1 MESAVNVD
9 FGFALELHRAG
20 KLGKA
25 EAAYQT
31 LLNASPQHPD
41 LLRLL
46 GLLRFQ
52 QGRGDEAVALLEQ
65 SIAVHP
71 EFLDAR
77 RTLAVVLGRLGRWE
91 EALAQHLEASRL
103 APNDASV
110 LNDFGCAL
118 LEAARLEDAAEM
130 LRMAVDLDHEHG
142 EALTNLAAVLNRL
155 GRAADAADAAKQAA
169 ALRPDHEGV
178 LGVLSKVLA
187 SNGDYAGAEQ
197 AARRAVALNVEDA
210 GAWVQLG
217 NVLIDIGEVDAAAE
231 AYGRAADLAPGNR
244 AAAHNRLYALHLSAT
259 VGDEGLF
266 EAIRKWGVGQSN
278 PTERSGRDRDPDRR
292 LRIGY
297 VSADFGR
304 HPVGWFM
311 APVLPN
317 HDQSQVEVVC
327 YSDREVEDDLTRFLR
342 SHCQDWVSVLGMDDR
357 ALAERIR
364 ADGIDLLIDL
374 GGHTARN
381 RLGTFALAPA
391 PVQATWGGLIGTTG
405 LPAMDWLIGD
415 QQQIPV
421 GAERLYT
428 ERIARLPNGYV
439 CYGPPDYAPEVT
451 PLPVLHNGWVTF
463 GCFNRLAKLSDET
476 LVLWAR
482 VLAAVPESRLMLN
495 TKELTCQTLRE
506 RVTGRFARLGIGAD
520 RLDLRPGGSHAEML
534 AAYGD
539 VDVALDPMPYSGGL
553 TTLEALWMGVP
564 VVTLPGRRFCARHSL
579 SHVTVLG
586 HPEWAS
592 SDPDGYVRIVAGLA
606 EHTDALAKLRA
617 GMRARMAASPLCDGA
632 AFTRD
637 LEAAYREIW
646 RQHCAAAARSSSAAA
661 GSETKLP

>member
-1 MESAVNVD
+1 VESAVSVD

-20 KLGKA
+20 RLGEA
-25 EAAYQT
+25 EAAYLG
-31 LLNASPQHPD
+31 LLNASPRHPN

-52 QGRGDEAVALLEQ
+52 QGREDEAVALLEQ
-65 SIAVHP
+65 SVASHP
-71 EFLDAR
+71 DFVDAR
-77 RTLAVVLGRLGRWE
+77 RALAVVLGRLGRWE
-91 EALAQHLEASRL
+91 EALAQHSNAARL

-118 LEAARLEDAAEM
+118 LEAGRLEDAAEM
-130 LRMAVDLDHEHG
+130 LRLALDLDHEHG

-155 GRAADAADAAKQAA
+155 GRAADAADAAKQAI
-169 ALRPDHEGV
+169 ALRPDHGSV
-178 LGVLSKVLA
+178 LGVLSTVLA
-187 SNGDYAGAEQ
+187 SSGDYAGAEQ
-197 AARRAVALNVEDA
+197 AARRAVSLDAEDA

-231 AYGRAADLAPGNR
+231 AYGRAVDLAPDNR
-244 AAAHNRLYALHLSAT
+244 VAAHNRNYSLHLSAT
-259 VGDEGLF
+259 IGDEGLF
-266 EAIRKWGVGQSN
+266 EAIRQWGAGQSK
-278 PTERSGRDRDPDRR
+278 PIEQSVRERDPDRR

-317 HDQSQVEVVC
+317 HDPTEVEVVC

-357 ALAERIR
+357 ALVERIR
-364 ADGIDLLIDL
+364 ADGIDLLVDL

-415 QQQIPV
+415 PQQVPA
-421 GAERLYT
+421 GAEGLYT
-428 ERIARLPNGYV
+428 ERIVRLPNGYV

-451 PLPVLHNGWVTF
+451 SLPALRNGWLTF

-476 LVLWAR
+476 LMLWAR
-482 VLAAVPESRLMLN
+482 VLKAAPESRLVLN
-495 TKELTCQTLRE
+495 TKELACRTLRE
-506 RVTGRFARLGIGAD
+506 RVTGRFAGLGIGAD

-564 VVTLPGRRFCARHSL
+564 VVTLPGWRFCARHSL

-586 HPEWAS
+586 HQEWAA
-592 SDPDGYVRIVAGLA
+592 SDPDGYVRIAAGFA
-606 EHTDALAKLRA
+606 EDTDTLVKLRA

-646 RQHCAAAARSSSAAA
+646 RQHCAA
-661 GSETKLP
+661 

>member
-1 MESAVNVD
+1 MRAVD
-9 FGFALELHRAG
+9 AKSITYALDLHRAG
-20 KLGKA
+20 RLDET
-25 EAAYQT
+25 EAAYLA
-31 LLNASPQHPD
+31 LLNASPHHPD

-52 QGRGDEAVALLEQ
+52 QGRADEALALLEQ
-65 SIAVHP
+65 SVAAHP
-71 EFLDAR
+71 DFLDAR
-77 RTLAVVLGRLGRWE
+77 RALAVVLGKSGRWE
-91 EALAQHLEASRL
+91 EALAQHSEAARL
-103 APNDASV
+103 APDDASV

-118 LEAARLEDAAEM
+118 LEAGRLEDAAEM
-130 LRMAVDLDHEHG
+130 LRLSVDLDHEHG

-155 GRAADAADAAKQAA
+155 GRAVDAADGAKQAA
-169 ALRPDHEGV
+169 ALRPDHAGV
-178 LGVLSKVLA
+178 LGVLSTVLA

-197 AARRAVALNVEDA
+197 AARRAVALSAEDS
-210 GAWVQLG
+210 GAWIQLG

-231 AYGRAADLAPGNR
+231 AYGRAVELAPDNR
-244 AAAHNRLYALHLSAT
+244 VAAHNRLYALHLSAT

-266 EAIRKWGVGQSN
+266 EAIRRWGVGQSK
-278 PTERSGRDRDPDRR
+278 PIVLSGWDRDPDRR

-297 VSADFGR
+297 VSADFGQ

-317 HDQSQVEVVC
+317 HDPTEVEVVC
-327 YSDREVEDDLTRFLR
+327 YSHREVEDDLTRLLR
-342 SHCQDWVSVLGMDDR
+342 NHCQDWVSVLGMDDR

-381 RLGTFALAPA
+381 RLETFAMAPA

-405 LPAMDWLIGD
+405 LPAMGWLIGD
-415 QQQIPV
+415 PQQVPP
-421 GAERLYT
+421 GAEGLYT
-428 ERIARLPNGYV
+428 ECIVRLPNGYV

-451 PLPVLHNGWVTF
+451 PLPALRNGWQTF

-482 VLAAVPESRLMLN
+482 VLEAVPESRLVLN
-495 TKELTCQTLRE
+495 TKELACPVLRE
-506 RVTGRFARLGIGAD
+506 RVAGRFAGLGIGAD
-520 RLDLRPGGSHAEML
+520 RLDLRPGGSHVEML

-586 HPEWAS
+586 YPEWVA

-606 EHTDALAKLRA
+606 QHTGYLEELRA

-637 LEAAYREIW
+637 LEAAYREMW
-646 RQHCAAAARSSSAAA
+646 RQYCA
-661 GSETKLP
+661 T

>member
-1 MESAVNVD
+1 MKSAVRVD
-9 FGFALELHRAG
+9 FGYALELHRAG
-20 KLGKA
+20 RLGEA
-25 EAAYQT
+25 EAAYLT
-31 LLNASPQHPD
+31 LLNASPLHPD

-52 QGRGDEAVALLEQ
+52 KGRGDEAVALLER
-65 SIAVHP
+65 SVAVHP
-71 EFLDAR
+71 GFLDAR
-77 RTLAVVLGRLGRWE
+77 RALAVVLGKLGQWE
-91 EALAQHLEASRL
+91 EALAQHSEAARL
-103 APNDASV
+103 APDDASV

-118 LEAARLEDAAEM
+118 LEAGRLDDAAEM
-130 LRMAVDLDHEHG
+130 LQLAVDLDHEHG

-155 GRAADAADAAKQAA
+155 GRASDAADAAKQAA
-169 ALRPDHEGV
+169 ALRPDHAGV
-178 LGVLSKVLA
+178 LGVLSTVLA
-187 SNGDYAGAEQ
+187 SNGDYSGAEQ
-197 AARRAVALNVEDA
+197 AARRTVSLHAEDS

-217 NVLIDIGEVDAAAE
+217 NVLIDIGDVDAAVE
-231 AYGRAADLAPGNR
+231 AYGRAVDLAPDNR
-244 AAAHNRLYALHLSAT
+244 VAAHNRLYALHLSAT
-259 VGDEGLF
+259 IGDEGLF
-266 EAIRKWGVGQSN
+266 EAIRQWGVGQSK
-278 PTERSGRDRDPDRR
+278 PIARSERDRDPDQR

-317 HDQSQVEVVC
+317 HDPLEVEVVC
-327 YSDREVEDDLTRFLR
+327 YSDREVEDELTRFLR
-342 SHCQDWVSVLGMDDR
+342 SHCQDWVPALGMDDR

-405 LPAMDWLIGD
+405 LPVMDWLIGD
-415 QQQIPV
+415 PQQVPA
-421 GAERLYT
+421 GAEGLHT
-428 ERIARLPNGYV
+428 ERIVRLPNGYV

-451 PLPVLHNGWVTF
+451 PLPALRNGRLTF

-482 VLAAVPESRLMLN
+482 VLKAVPKSQLMLN
-495 TKELTCQTLRE
+495 TKELSCPALRE
-506 RVTGRFARLGIGAD
+506 RVTGRFAGLGIGAD

-564 VVTLPGRRFCARHSL
+564 VVTLPGRRFCSRHSL

-586 HPEWAS
+586 HPEWAA

-606 EHTDALAKLRA
+606 DHTDALAKLRA

-632 AFTRD
+632 AFTCD

-646 RQHCAAAARSSSAAA
+646 RQHCAA
-661 GSETKLP
+661 